1 MDVQSSGRL
10 RLEEAQTPREVML
23 SNGWRD
29 SVRGTTPQ
37 DNLMP
42 LNLDGFDF
50 VRVEPRL
57 LLGLVWAGS
66 QPAESA
72 QLRSAGI
79 TG

>member
-1 MDVQSSGRL
+1 M
-10 RLEEAQTPREVML
+10 
-23 SNGWRD
+23 
-29 SVRGTTPQ
+29 RGTTPQ

-50 VRVEPRL
+50 VRVEARL